1 MWALLRNGAMSD
13 FSLGMALAL
22 MCALPF
28 ALAWWI
34 VPAIPLARERF
45 ETYAMLTV
53 SGPAAVLL
61 LCPVLALIGGE
72 TGAVIGFAAGWA
84 IGGLINALWAVRY
97 ARLPEARSGPEH
109 GVREA
114 GGFGARAWVN
124 DLFQLINLRPDLFIL
139 SAYYGTADTGV
150 YAVTVSITSL
160 VWIVSQPLASVVL
173 PRNAMVFASSDPG
186 LSPVI
191 PEEKQGAA
199 VRHSVLVSAAAAIL
213 VIPILALAPLVW
225 GPDFDRT
232 LGLGLILLPGVAML
246 GVGRVMVAAF
256 TGKGAANEALFVGLV
271 SFPLTFV
278 AFLLVIPDH
287 GTTGAAIVSCCS
299 YIASSALA
307 AYLFLQDAR
316 QLRALDARSPVRGP
330 PRLRPIGPAGT
341 RRVGPEEILG
351 QSVASPEMHANG
363 ADGNGGGKTEAP
375 VIIEAR
381 DVQKSFRIPVHRI
394 DSFKER
400 VVHPFARP
408 DYRVLEALRKV
419 SFDVR
424 RGEFFGI
431 VGRNGSGKST
441 LLKILAS
448 IYRAD
453 GGSIRMAGMPAPFIE
468 LGVGFNLELS
478 ARENVVLNGVMM
490 GLSQREAR
498 QRLDSV
504 LDFAELEEFVDLKLK
519 NYSSGMLVRLAFSV
533 MIEAEA
539 DILLIDEVLAVGDAA
554 FRQKCRDVFRQMR
567 DSDRTVVLV
576 THDMTAVQ
584 SYCHRA
590 MLLDE
595 GEIRHIGDPEETGR
609 QYMRMNFA
617 KRRISIRGEQ
627 RKWRWC
633 PTCSPASRMPGSR
646 TRMADGSRTL
656 RWASRSG

>member
-1 MWALLRNGAMSD
+1 MPTLDRAQAQAGAASPPGRQFGSSAVLASLALAGSFAALGLNSIFISRIEGADGAGLIALSTQFIFLATFVAGAGLRTSVTYRVGAGRWSPHSAVRGVLLASLCLGTAGAAVGVGMWALLRNGAMSD

-84 IGGLINALWAVRY
+84 IGGVINALWAVRF
-97 ARLPEARSGPEH
+97 ARLPEARGGPEH

-307 AYLFLQDAR
+307 AYLFLR
-316 QLRALDARSPVRGP
+316 TPGNSVR
-330 PRLRPIGPAGT
+330 
-341 RRVGPEEILG
+341 
-351 QSVASPEMHANG
+351 
-363 ADGNGGGKTEAP
+363 
-375 VIIEAR
+375 
-381 DVQKSFRIPVHRI
+381 
-394 DSFKER
+394 
-400 VVHPFARP
+400 
-408 DYRVLEALRKV
+408 
-419 SFDVR
+419 
-424 RGEFFGI
+424 
-431 VGRNGSGKST
+431 ST
-441 LLKILAS
+441 LIPRS
-448 IYRAD
+448 
-453 GGSIRMAGMPAPFIE
+453 E
-468 LGVGFNLELS
+468 
-478 ARENVVLNGVMM
+478 
-490 GLSQREAR
+490 
-498 QRLDSV
+498 
-504 LDFAELEEFVDLKLK
+504 DLRD
-519 NYSSGMLVRLAFSV
+519 YVRLARRGLD
-533 MIEAEA
+533 A
-539 DILLIDEVLAVGDAA
+539 LA
-554 FRQKCRDVFRQMR
+554 R
-567 DSDRTVVLV
+567 
-576 THDMTAVQ
+576 
-584 SYCHRA
+584 
-590 MLLDE
+590 
-595 GEIRHIGDPEETGR
+595 
-609 QYMRMNFA
+609 
-617 KRRISIRGEQ
+617 KRS
-627 RKWRWC
+627 
-633 PTCSPASRMPGSR
+633 
-646 TRMADGSRTL
+646 
-656 RWASRSG
+656 WASQ